1 MHNIDD
7 NLDDQY
13 VCCVRD
19 HVVGLATGCKNPEK
33 GTRSSRELTWRKDGG
48 KDWFAAE
55 IELNV
60 AGRSFEE
67 SAKLLLMQ
75 VGSLPHPPGRK
86 DELPRK
92 SSSKIFLGNL
102 GAVCMDVGVRVGG

>member
-33 GTRSSRELTWRKDGG
+33 GTRSSRELTWRKDDR

-55 IELNV
+55 I
-60 AGRSFEE
+60 
-67 SAKLLLMQ
+67 
-75 VGSLPHPPGRK
+75 PPGRK
-86 DELPRK
+86 DQLPRK
-92 SSSKIFLGNL
+92 SSSEIFLGNL
-102 GAVCMDVGVRVGG
+102 GAVCMDVGIRVGG